1 VAGWLPARRTPR
13 ERPQAPLRGFKLAYP
28 MVSAD
33 GASIGF
39 SGVALGRTQVYGV
52 NADAVC
58 VQSARHRCPSGWC
71 DCGFYCFHTVED
83 ARALACD
90 PEYQQAVLL
99 EVAVSGRFVRYE
111 KGFRYAHQRVRAVRL
126 GRCACGRP
134 AQAFVDAG
142 SGVVGWRR
150 LLPVCAVCAG
160 LRPVMPLVAFARLG
174 AVEVGP
180 DAQAVAFSPGLGLLD
195 EPLDESVIV
204 PLLSAEVALLQA
216 RLDELQSQLD
226 RLTRGR

>member
-1 VAGWLPARRTPR
+1 MPVRRTSR

-33 GASIGF
+33 GTTVGF
-39 SGVALGRTQVYGV
+39 SGVALGRSQVYGV
-52 NADAVC
+52 SADAVC

-71 DCGFYCFHTVED
+71 DCGFYCFHTIED

-111 KGFRYAHQRVRAVRL
+111 KGFRYARQTVRAVRL
-126 GRCACGRP
+126 GRCGCGRP

-160 LRPVMPLVAFARLG
+160 LRPVLPLATFGRLG
-174 AVEVGP
+174 GIEVEP
-180 DAQAVAFSPGLGLLD
+180 DTQAVPFGVGFGLLG
-195 EPLDESVIV
+195 EALDEDALV

-226 RLTRGR
+226 RLTRRS